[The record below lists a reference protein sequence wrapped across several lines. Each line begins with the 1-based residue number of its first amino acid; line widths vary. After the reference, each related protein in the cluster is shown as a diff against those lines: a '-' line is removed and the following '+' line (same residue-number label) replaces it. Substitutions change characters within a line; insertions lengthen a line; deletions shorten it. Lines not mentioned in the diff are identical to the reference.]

1 MECLRI
7 IGGSK
12 RGLKLIGFEGDS
24 VRPTT
29 DRVKENIFNII
40 APYVTD
46 ASTLDLFGGTGALSI
61 EALSRG
67 ARKAVVCDV
76 AESSLSIIRT
86 NLAKAEFSAAAQVVK
101 ADAVQY
107 ISATDESFD
116 IIFIDPPYNTDLL
129 EKALAAIA
137 KNPRICPDGI
147 IVCERDYEKELP
159 NLSGLDVV
167 KDKKYGR
174 VQILVLRMPNGE

>member
-1 MECLRI
+1 MRV
-7 IGGSK
+7 IGGNK
-12 RGLKLIGFEGDS
+12 RGLKLVGFEGDS

-40 APYVTD
+40 GPYISG

-67 ARKAVVCDV
+67 AQKATVCDL

-86 NLAKAEFSAAAQVVK
+86 NLQKAGYTEEAHVVK
-101 ADAVQY
+101 TDAVQY
-107 ISATDESFD
+107 VCTAQESFD
-116 IIFIDPPYNTDLL
+116 VLFVDPPYNSDLL
-129 EKALAAIA
+129 EKTLAAIA

-147 IVCERDYEKELP
+147 IVCEREYEKTLP

-174 VQILVLRMPNGE
+174 VQILVLRAPNGE

>member
-1 MECLRI
+1 MRV

-12 RGLKLIGFEGDS
+12 RGLKLVGFEGDS

-40 APYVTD
+40 GPYIYD
-46 ASTLDLFGGTGALSI
+46 ANTLDLFGGTGALSI

-67 ARKAVVCDV
+67 AKKATVCDV

-86 NLAKAEFSAAAQVVK
+86 NLAKADFAAAAQVVK
-101 ADAVQY
+101 TDAVQY
-107 ISATDESFD
+107 ILSARESFD
-116 IIFIDPPYNTDLL
+116 IIFIDPPYNSDLL
-129 EKALAAIA
+129 EKSLAAIA
-137 KNPRICPDGI
+137 QNPSICPDGI
-147 IVCERDYEKELP
+147 IVCERDYEKTLP
-159 NLSGLDVV
+159 QLSGLDIV

-174 VQILVLRMPNGE
+174 VQILVLRIPNGE

>member
-1 MECLRI
+1 MRV

-12 RGLKLIGFEGDS
+12 RGLKLVGFEGDS

-40 APYVTD
+40 GPYVCG
-46 ASTLDLFGGTGALSI
+46 ANTLDLFGGTGALSI

-67 ARKAVVCDV
+67 ACKATVCDV

-86 NLAKAEFSAAAQVVK
+86 NLAKADFTAAAQVVK
-101 ADAVQY
+101 TDAVQY
-107 ISATDESFD
+107 ISSARESFD
-116 IIFIDPPYNTDLL
+116 IIFIDPPYNSDLL
-129 EKALAAIA
+129 ENALAAIA
-137 KNPRICPDGI
+137 KNPSICPDGI
-147 IVCERDYEKELP
+147 IVCERDYEKTLP
-159 NLSGLDVV
+159 KLSGLDIV

-174 VQILVLRMPNGE
+174 VQILVLRIPNGE

>member
-1 MECLRI
+1 LRV

-40 APYVTD
+40 GPYISG
-46 ASTLDLFGGTGALSI
+46 ANTLDLFGGTGALTV

-67 ARKAVVCDV
+67 AEKATVCDL
-76 AESSLSIIRT
+76 AESSLSIIRQ
-86 NLAKAEFSAAAQVVK
+86 NLDKSGFADSVRVVK
-101 ADAVQY
+101 TDAVQFVKT
-107 ISATDESFD
+107 ATESYD
-116 IIFIDPPYNTDLL
+116 ILFIDPPYNSDLL
-129 EKALAAIA
+129 ESALKAISEH
-137 KNPRICPDGI
+137 PQICPEGI

-159 NLSGLDVV
+159 NLYGLTVV

-174 VQILVLRMPNGE
+174 VQILILKTRENQ

>member
-1 MECLRI
+1 MRV
-7 IGGSK
+7 IGGNK
-12 RGLKLIGFEGDS
+12 RGLKLVGFEGDS

-40 APYVTD
+40 GPYISG
-46 ASTLDLFGGTGALSI
+46 ASTLDLFGGTGALSV

-67 ARKAVVCDV
+67 AGRATICDL

-86 NLAKAEFSAAAQVVK
+86 NLEKAGYADKACVVK
-101 ADAVQY
+101 TDAIEYVRT
-107 ISATDESFD
+107 AKESFD
-116 IIFIDPPYNTDLL
+116 VLFLDPPYNSDLL
-129 EKALAAIA
+129 EKTLAAIA
-137 KNPRICPDGI
+137 ENPRICPDGVL
-147 IVCERDYEKELP
+147 VCEREYEKTLP

-174 VQILVLRMPNGE
+174 VQILVLRLPNGE